1 MNFIFWKNF
10 RWQRQQHLGIF
21 FYQMWVTRRAAKI
34 NRLFRSASQPLAA
47 SIGRLN
53 KIIYIHIHLYVH
65 IYRRLDFWEKN
76 NKRKVQFT
84 LHNWDKPKGNND
96 RRGND
101 YVNCNRLNEW
111 SEYCMNIYE
120 SLYIQQPI
128 WPGRWRQSACRMQF
142 RWLIQC
148 KAT

>member
-84 LHNWDKPKGNND
+84 LHNWDKPEGNND

-101 YVNCNRLNEW
+101 YVNCNRNW
-111 SEYCMNIYE
+111 MNGVNIAWIYMKV
-120 SLYIQQPI
+120 YIYSSQFDPVD
-128 WPGRWRQSACRMQF
+128 GASRRVACNSAD
-142 RWLIQC
+142 
-148 KAT
+148 